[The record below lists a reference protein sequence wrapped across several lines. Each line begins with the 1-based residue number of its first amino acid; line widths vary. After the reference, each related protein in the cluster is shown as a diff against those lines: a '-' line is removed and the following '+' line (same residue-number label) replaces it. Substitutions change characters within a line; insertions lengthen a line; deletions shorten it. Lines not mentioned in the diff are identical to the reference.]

1 VGKDQ
6 LTRVTDNALSVVG
19 KDRTLK
25 TAEGMSSLA
34 KAHFIVAEDSID
46 ISVGSSFIH
55 MDRNFINISAQLVLY
70 EKEDPQHHF
79 GIAGKWQTGV
89 SFEPGPDLPPMPEAA
104 PT

>member
-1 VGKDQ
+1 
-6 LTRVTDNALSVVG
+6 VTDNALSVVG

-34 KAHFIVAEDSID
+34 KAHFIVAEDSIH

-55 MDRNFINISAQLVLY
+55 MDRNVIRIGAERIRY

-79 GIAGKWQTGV
+79 GIPGKWHTGV
-89 SFEPGPDLPPMPEAA
+89 SFEPGPDLPPMPGDA